1 MVITERPLLA
11 GKNTTTTSG
20 QIPISSTAT
29 GEISP
34 GCPGRNAI
42 TNPDIRP
49 LSSWKTTG
57 NVAVGEVG
65 PGCPV
70 GCIYCNQMGMDKGE
84 TGEKLAPYISF
95 VVDGGISLNT
105 RLMVGSK
112 VERTVG
118 VDQLISELRANP
130 FYSPVSPI
138 FLENF
143 NDPGIDWEQT
153 SNLIE
158 RALDTLGHEGPFVFI
173 TKMGIKPAQVERLV
187 SLQQERGAKII
198 GIVTY
203 SGMPKG
209 IENSSDST
217 RISTLRNLHEAGI
230 PTILSICPLIKGIND
245 SPENILRVLEETR
258 GITDAVITG
267 GLFVFDDF
275 TFDNFEKAGYP
286 LPDEYRQDVYS
297 LAKAMP
303 VDYKPIV
310 RKLAQEINYPAVV
323 HSHTTCAV
331 ADLATR
337 TYNYRRPDR
346 FPHWFSHS
354 APAFSDCGHCLGEQK
369 KECQAAHST
378 EFASIATRARA
389 ALDHI
394 GYQQLEVEE
403 STTVPKLL
411 LVKSGALS
419 YEELAYVREQTGWYA
434 DNLPDREG
442 FLWRARHAIEADM
455 TFDGKKLTYEDV
467 VATEFLVGQ
476 EWHVVLRLPDERLN
490 KTALR
495 WLRSRV
501 RNRIQGFSVDELK
514 QKGTGYYAKQL
525 AAKSGGA
532 LEASALELMLGQFI
546 N

>member
-1 MVITERPLLA
+1 MIVIERPCPQKPA
-11 GKNTTTTSG
+11 TTSG
-20 QIPISSTAT
+20 QIIAPDVVT
-29 GEISP
+29 GEINP
-34 GCPGRNAI
+34 GYSGRNAI

-49 LSSWKTTG
+49 LSGWKVTG

-112 VERTVG
+112 VERTIG
-118 VDQLISELRANP
+118 VDQLISELKANP
-130 FYSPVSPI
+130 FYSKVSPI

-209 IENSSDST
+209 IEHSGDGI
-217 RISTLRNLHEAGI
+217 RIGTLRRLHKAGI
-230 PTILSICPLIKGIND
+230 PTILSMRPLIKGIND

-258 GITDAVITG
+258 GTTDAVIAG
-267 GLFVFDDF
+267 GLFVFDEF
-275 TFDNFEKAGYP
+275 TFDNFERAGYP

-310 RKLAQEINYPAVV
+310 RRLAQEINYPAVV

-331 ADLATR
+331 ADLTTR
-337 TYNYRRPDR
+337 VYGYSRPDR
-346 FPHWFSHS
+346 FPHWFNHN
-354 APAFSDCGHCLGEQK
+354 APAFSDCGHCLAAQK
-369 KECQAAHST
+369 QECQTAYST
-378 EFASIATRARA
+378 EFATVASRARA

-394 GYQQLEVEE
+394 GYPELTVEE

-411 LVKSGALS
+411 LVKSAALS
-419 YEELAYVREQTGWYA
+419 YEELAYVREQTGWYV
-434 DNLPDREG
+434 DNLPDHDG
-442 FLWRARHAIEADM
+442 FLWRAKHAIEVDM
-455 TFDGKKLTYEDV
+455 TFGGKKHEYEDV
-467 VATEFLVGQ
+467 VVTEFLVGQ
-476 EWHVVLRLPDERLN
+476 EWHVVLRLPDEESNRN
-490 KTALR
+490 ALR

-501 RNRIQGFSVDELK
+501 RNRVNGISTSELK
-514 QKGTGYYAKQL
+514 QKGVSHYAEQL
-525 AAKSGGA
+525 AEKSGGT
-532 LEASALELMLGQFI
+532 LEASSLELMLKQFI
-546 N
+546 Y